1 MTKPVPQ
8 DTGSRPGGAGT
19 CSGIIDKLVESSG
32 DEHLSLFVQVQ
43 IFLHLLFC
51 SECAEKARNF
61 EALRE
66 LMKTGFLPPA
76 PGLEETIMAKLP
88 EEEDTGEFPGMVA
101 DAPGGVSTRAW
112 VIIGCFILISL
123 VTSFFGSEFAKV
135 ADAQGSSFLLPLGLT
150 IGAVL
155 TAYGVLFIGSH
166 LKELSVR
173 FRLHD

>member
-1 MTKPVPQ
+1 MTKHILQ
-8 DTGSRPGGAGT
+8 DTGSRPG

-51 SECAEKARNF
+51 GECAEKARNF

-66 LMKTGFLPPA
+66 LMSTGFLPPS

-88 EEEDTGEFPGMVA
+88 EEDTAEFSGMVS

-112 VIIGCFILISL
+112 VIIGFFILISL
-123 VTSFFGSEFAKV
+123 VTSFFGSGFAKV

-166 LKELSVR
+166 LKELSAR
-173 FRLHD
+173 FRLH